1 MGVLREREWEQERR
15 PLHWKTSEPLE
26 VLEVPG
32 VGAPGTLLVLEGLV
46 VVEEPMV
53 LWLVELVEL
62 WEVGPWI

>member
-26 VLEVPG
+26 VLE
-32 VGAPGTLLVLEGLV
+32 
-46 VVEEPMV
+46 EPMV